1 MIVATS
7 SWLQRILRTWQLQLE
22 EPVGSDSPFIATPSG
37 QTQRVGPASAKRPGT
52 LGSLTLVIVTLGF
65 IVTAGCATKLIDQVG
80 SLQGTRTEELRD
92 WVREDPQRDKLIV
105 FVHGFNSSKEK
116 AWGQFPDLLKGD
128 ADFTDFNIHRF
139 GYPTKLCRQV
149 SDIRNQGE
157 LLAAFLTSTLQ
168 RAQPKYRQVV
178 LIGHSMGGLVILHA
192 LQKLERDHL
201 PLLTEQDLKVLTFGT
216 PYSWRGEH
224 RRVGTVLREQAGQRH
239 ARAQRHAWGVGSGVD
254 PAI

>member
-1 MIVATS
+1 M
-7 SWLQRILRTWQLQLE
+7 
-22 EPVGSDSPFIATPSG
+22 
-37 QTQRVGPASAKRPGT
+37 
-52 LGSLTLVIVTLGF
+52 IVTLGF